1 MHRLAG
7 MTMLAVSLALAA
19 GSKAH
24 AQGPEMISGGGGLD
38 LAIYEAGNPDGP
50 PILFIHGFSQNHL
63 TWERQFSGP
72 LADEFRLVAL
82 DLRGHGASDKPLD
95 AAAYTDSALW
105 AEDIA
110 AVIEARA
117 IERPVLVG
125 WSYGGYVIADYL
137 RSHGDDA
144 LGGIVFVG
152 VSSRAGTEEAQAD
165 LGEELLQLMGGV
177 FSTDVRTSIDA
188 TRAFLGLITAQPMDD
203 ETFDIALAS
212 AMMIP
217 PEVRLAL
224 FSRQLDNDDVL
235 ASIGVP
241 TLVVHGGGDRV
252 VMLSSGEHI
261 AGTVPGARLLVY
273 EGSGHAPFFED
284 PDRFNQDLAEFVR
297 AARLVPERGE

>member
-152 VSSRAGTEEAQAD
+152 VSSRA
-165 LGEELLQLMGGV
+165 
-177 FSTDVRTSIDA
+177 
-188 TRAFLGLITAQPMDD
+188 
-203 ETFDIALAS
+203 
-212 AMMIP
+212 
-217 PEVRLAL
+217 
-224 FSRQLDNDDVL
+224 
-235 ASIGVP
+235 
-241 TLVVHGGGDRV
+241 
-252 VMLSSGEHI
+252 
-261 AGTVPGARLLVY
+261 
-273 EGSGHAPFFED
+273 
-284 PDRFNQDLAEFVR
+284 
-297 AARLVPERGE
+297 